1 MNKQPDGHGGFLT
14 EQQRGVRAAV
24 LGVLFAA
31 VLALLGRRR

>member
-1 MNKQPDGHGGFLT
+1 MKAQPDGHGGFLT
-14 EQQRGVRAAV
+14 EQQRGLRAAG